1 MIKELI
7 KGKDDFVRSV
17 KLRIKCSTART
28 IVKLFPFKVMRK
40 ITPQLKRVF
49 LKNAIVVFYYIQK
62 MKMVAK

>member
-28 IVKLFPFKVMRK
+28 IVKLFSFKVMRE

-49 LKNAIVVFYYIQK
+49 
-62 MKMVAK
+62 